1 MQIEDK
7 FLPGEESDSAIS
19 FERMLSNME
28 EIENNIISL
37 IEITRGEKRKLYFR
51 RDEKTIEKGKNKIY
65 WLFLGSSLGNKTI
78 LWEKYN
84 LPVCPNQYLPDSS
97 YPELLQEYN
106 KKTNSEKFEKSK
118 AI

>member
-7 FLPGEESDSAIS
+7 FLPPEELDPAVS

-28 EIENNIISL
+28 ETEDNIISL
-37 IEITRGEKRKLYFR
+37 IESINGKKRKLYFR
-51 RDEKTIEKGKNKIY
+51 KDEKIIEKGKIKIY

-78 LWEKYN
+78 LWERYN
-84 LPVCPNQYLPDSS
+84 LPLCPNQYLPDFSHL
-97 YPELLQEYN
+97 ELSQEYN
-106 KKTNSEKFEKSK
+106 KKTNSKNFKKAK